1 MSQNAP
7 ASGPP
12 QVDLYTRNGF
22 AGPATGIV
30 RSQYTP
36 GYTRVEGDYAP
47 RRLDVW
53 NFQPSDAADP
63 RSMPTA
69 ILDGGD
75 VRLEVWRP
83 GSDTAFAL
91 KDVRHD
97 QFVFVLDGTARLETD
112 FGVLDLAPLDMVKVP
127 RSVGYRLKRVQDL
140 HLVIA
145 VSAETQAI
153 SPENGAVLNT
163 ALDVD
168 IPRPY
173 DGPPEPGEYELVI
186 RHGSDTTSY
195 FFDYDPLHM
204 IATSGAPVVERFNLA
219 DVHPLAVAGL
229 SAPPARLATDSST
242 RSMLYYLGARDG
254 GQPPVHHNADY
265 EEIFLYCA
273 GPGVFGEMKEPG
285 TLVAVPKGVIHQ
297 GPEENVPEGSI
308 GWLLET
314 RADMT
319 LTPAGRKIAS
329 IAETSRFGVHP
340 SVLADSAAG

>member
-1 MSQNAP
+1 MTENMP
-7 ASGPP
+7 VGGPP

-30 RSQYTP
+30 RTQYTP

-53 NFQPSDAADP
+53 KWQSAEEAGA
-63 RSMPTA
+63 RSMPTT

-75 VRLEVWRP
+75 VRLDVWSPRA
-83 GSDTAFAL
+83 DTAFAL

-97 QFVFVLDGTARLETD
+97 QFFFVLAGTARLETD

-127 RSVGYRLKRVQDL
+127 RSVAYRLRRVQDL
-140 HLVIA
+140 QLVVV
-145 VSAETQAI
+145 VSAQAQTI
-153 SPENGAVLNT
+153 QPENAAVLNT

-168 IPRPY
+168 VPRPY

-186 RHGSDTTSY
+186 LHGPGTTSY

-229 SAPPARLATDSST
+229 SAPPARLATDATT

-273 GPGVFGEMKEPG
+273 GPGVFGEMTEPG

-297 GPEENVPEGSI
+297 GPEENVPDGFI

-314 RADMT
+314 RADLT
-319 LTPAGRKIAS
+319 LTPAGRTIAS
-329 IAETSRFGVHP
+329 IAETSRFGTHP
-340 SVLADSAAG
+340 SVLV